1 MNFLNY
7 SRGMEADLKS
17 LEEKIS
23 KLISLCANLRE
34 ENSQLLSDLSQAQQ
48 AADTLKSKMLLA
60 SNKLEGLLTAMPD
73 SLEGTDVE
81 SFGLGSLWAR
91 LNLLM

>member
-23 KLISLCANLRE
+23 RLVTLCANLRE
-34 ENSQLLSDLSQAQQ
+34 ENGQLRGDLSQAQQ
-48 AADTLKSKMLLA
+48 ATDGLKSKMLLA
-60 SNKLEGLLTAMPD
+60 SNKLEDLLTAMPN
-73 SLEGTDVE
+73 SLEGVNAE
-81 SFGLGSLWAR
+81 SLGLES
-91 LNLLM
+91 

>member
-7 SRGMEADLKS
+7 SGSMEATLKS
-17 LEEKIS
+17 LEEKIT

-73 SLEGTDVE
+73 SLEGADVE
-81 SFGLGSLWAR
+81 SLGLGSL
-91 LNLLM
+91 